1 MQPKMIKNELLM
13 PYKVISHLHNCC
25 AKYMEKLKEEFNVK
39 MCDHV
44 SEMELTCF

>member
-1 MQPKMIKNELLM
+1 MHYHPSRLIT
-13 PYKVISHLHNCC
+13 
-25 AKYMEKLKEEFNVK
+25 EKLKEEFNVR